1 MTEADIRPATGTR
14 QVWLPNLLAWIGL
27 MGLLA
32 LTLGSAF
39 VPMGTL
45 NTVVNLC
52 IAGLKAAIVA
62 IVFMG
67 LRRDDALLRLAAAG
81 SLFWLLTLFALT
93 FSDILTRPGST
104 P

>member
-1 MTEADIRPATGTR
+1 MTEADSRPTTGTR
-14 QVWLPNLLAWIGL
+14 QVWLPNLLAWIAL

-45 NTVVNLC
+45 NTVVNLG
-52 IAGLKAAIVA
+52 IAGLKAAFVA

-67 LRRDDALLRLAAAG
+67 LRRDDPLLRLAAAG
-81 SLFWLLTLFALT
+81 ALFWLLTLFALT
-93 FSDILTRPGST
+93 FSDILTRPVST